1 MIQELLVALMGHTGD
16 IFQADTFQIIGGFP
30 SLHPAELAIMNEV
43 ALIGKDFAVI
53 DFYLKDEDIV
63 SKDLKRVSSCEM
75 CLKYALE
82 RWLDEYKGVVVELE
96 AEAMQQ
102 HKGQT
107 VTVASILNRL
117 KRVIQKS
124 LIFD

>member
-53 DFYLKDEDIV
+53 DFYLQDEGIV
-63 SKDLKRVSSCEM
+63 SDNRKRVSSFEM

-96 AEAMQQ
+96 AEAMQ
-102 HKGQT
+102 HHNSQT

-117 KRVIQKS
+117 KGVIQKS
-124 LIFD
+124 LIID